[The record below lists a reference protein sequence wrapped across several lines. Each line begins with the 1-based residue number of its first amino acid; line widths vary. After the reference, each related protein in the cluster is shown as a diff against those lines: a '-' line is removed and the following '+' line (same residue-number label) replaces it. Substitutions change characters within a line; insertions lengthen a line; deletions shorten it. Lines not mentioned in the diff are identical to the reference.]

1 MKRIN
6 IDKIDMLIDK
16 NQYGSNSELYEFKMF
31 NLSAL
36 GDVYS
41 IAFEYTNNTNGLTYN
56 GFFNLNRD
64 ILVYTN
70 ELGQDTDV
78 CKLDVKLW
86 ESSNPNN
93 IISKDTVIPMAVI
106 RHYDLLYL
114 FLRSYI
120 NEIIG

>member
-86 ESSNPNN
+86 ENSNPNN
-93 IISKDTVIPMAVI
+93 TISKDTVIPMAVI